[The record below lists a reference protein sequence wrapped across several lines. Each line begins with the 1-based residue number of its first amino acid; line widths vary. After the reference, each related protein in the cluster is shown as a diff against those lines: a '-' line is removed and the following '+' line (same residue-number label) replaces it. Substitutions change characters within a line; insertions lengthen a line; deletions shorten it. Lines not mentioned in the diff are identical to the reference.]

1 MPYFDDNHLCKGNSV
16 INQYLLAPG
25 NLHITSLQW
34 RTPYEILGGGL
45 LKFGSRK
52 WHLQHSENTFCKKLG
67 FQNTVLMVGINSVI
81 NHMQSIEKQ
90 HFREN
95 IYMIINISER
105 NCM

>member
-1 MPYFDDNHLCKGNSV
+1 MAF
-16 INQYLLAPG
+16 AA
-25 NLHITSLQW
+25 
-34 RTPYEILGGGL
+34 
-45 LKFGSRK
+45 
-52 WHLQHSENTFCKKLG
+52 FCKKLG

-95 IYMIINISER
+95 IYMIINISEW

>member
-16 INQYLLAPG
+16 NQYLLAPG

-34 RTPYEILGGGL
+34 RTLYGKI

-67 FQNTVLMVGINSVI
+67 FQNTVLMVHLVI
-81 NHMQSIEKQ
+81 NHILSIEKQ

-95 IYMIINISER
+95 IKGG
-105 NCM
+105 